1 MPSDSDL
8 SANKADQP
16 IAGQWKFTAYNHDFS
31 SADGQAG
38 DIVNGVPT
46 GEGYST
52 DFDINRIVNAARGD
66 APSADA
72 NDVGISFTSSLKVA
86 SGGTYRLTT
95 SSDDGSRIIIR
106 DGKGNPVPFDNQTG
120 GRLDYLNND
129 FHQGLTTRYGDVE
142 LAPGTYSIE
151 ILYWENQGANLLFGT
166 ISGPDTQGSS
176 QDLTRSSMIGVPPAL
191 TGTESRESV
200 CFVRGTLILTG
211 NGPRPVESLR
221 CGDLIVTR
229 DSGVQPI
236 RWIGSQI
243 LTSENL
249 CTSPKNRPIR
259 ISAGAL
265 ALNVPSQD
273 LLVSPQHRIM
283 LRFKIAFTMF
293 GQQEVLVAAKH
304 LCGVTGIDV
313 DDDAEGVEYFH
324 MLFDQH
330 EVVFSNGAETESLYP
345 GRQALKCVGPKS
357 LRDIFTIFPHLEDTD
372 REPAPARPLVPGRK
386 ARKLVERHLNNGKP
400 LVSTTPISGAK
411 DRYCASIAAE

>member
-8 SANKADQP
+8 SANKAEQP
-16 IAGQWKFTAYNHDFS
+16 TAGQWKFTAYNHDFS
-31 SADGQAG
+31 SADGQAS
-38 DIVNGVPT
+38 DIANGVPS

-72 NDVGISFTSSLKVA
+72 NDVGISFTSSLNVA
-86 SGGTYRLTT
+86 AGGTYRLTT

-236 RWIGSQI
+236 RWIGSQT

-283 LRFKIAFTMF
+283 LRSKIAFTMF
-293 GQQEVLVAAKH
+293 GQHEVLVAAKH

-345 GRQALKCVGPKS
+345 GRQALKCFGSKS

-372 REPAPARPLVPGRK
+372 SEPAPARLLVPGRK

-400 LVSTTPISGAK
+400 LVA
-411 DRYCASIAAE
+411 CAQLSERNHSQQVLIAAE